1 MLGLTFK
8 EDCPDIRNSKVVDI
22 ILVLQGFGISV
33 RVHDPLA
40 ELEDART
47 EYGLT
52 LTPMDEIPPAD
63 ALIVAV
69 AHGRFRQLSLDTIR
83 SLVRPD
89 HLVIDIKGILDRTS
103 LEANGFRVWRL

>member
-1 MLGLTFK
+1 M
-8 EDCPDIRNSKVVDI
+8 
-22 ILVLQGFGISV
+22 
-33 RVHDPLA
+33 RVNDPLA
-40 ELEDART
+40 EIEEART

-52 LTPMDEIPPAD
+52 LTPMDKIPPAD

-69 AHGRFRQLSLDTIR
+69 AYGRFRQLGLDTIR